1 MVDISRA
8 MINPA
13 AVFQDPE
20 EVVDHPRL
28 TREQQIE
35 ILRRWAYDACAMEVA
50 EEENMTSPYESGLEQ
65 MVQALQTRG
74 VGLGPNVPLPLSM
87 GVCRIPTRYPHVV
100 G

>member
-1 MVDISRA
+1 MVAISRA

-35 ILRRWAYDACAMEVA
+35 ILRRCAYDACAMEVA
-50 EEENMTSPYESGLEQ
+50 EEENMG
-65 MVQALQTRG
+65 
-74 VGLGPNVPLPLSM
+74 
-87 GVCRIPTRYPHVV
+87 
-100 G
+100 